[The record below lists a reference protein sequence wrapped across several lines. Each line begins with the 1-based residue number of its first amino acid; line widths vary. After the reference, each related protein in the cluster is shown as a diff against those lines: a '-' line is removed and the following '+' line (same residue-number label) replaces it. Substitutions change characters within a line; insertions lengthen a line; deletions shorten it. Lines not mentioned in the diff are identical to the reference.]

1 MHHHTHRKM
10 VQATYCIHQ
19 LFSFLVFFWI
29 EHVIAEERVEIR
41 TCIKKKKVLFLFIA
55 HPGNFYR
62 KTESFDLNDQLTILG
77 RTESPQTPAQRA
89 ADLKKALNP
98 SLIGCADSAL
108 FNFSVSR
115 RRAPSGYESSG
126 IKKVEF
132 GNETQPNPWE
142 WPPKQT
148 GLSVQK
154 IMEGCSFHQTVLWN
168 HGILPV

>member
-1 MHHHTHRKM
+1 MH
-10 VQATYCIHQ
+10 
-19 LFSFLVFFWI
+19 
-29 EHVIAEERVEIR
+29 
-41 TCIKKKKVLFLFIA
+41 KKKSTVSIYST
-55 HPGNFYR
+55 PGNFYR
-62 KTESFDLNDQLTILG
+62 KTRVFNLNDQLTILG

-89 ADLKKALNP
+89 ADLTKALNP

-126 IKKVEF
+126 IIKVEF
-132 GNETQPNPWE
+132 GNETQLNQWA

-154 IMEGCSFHQTVLWN
+154 IMEGCSFHRTVLWK